1 MKRFLKHTLAL
12 FLVIVMAI
20 PVLAAKTST
29 CGNCGE
35 TCSYTLEYEQ
45 WGETYHTVRWWCSN
59 CGEDMNMGGNA
70 ERHNFYHDY
79 DTDYDVCDDCGYEIE
94 CECGEA
100 ECDHYD
106 TYTEWDGCDWYEYC
120 LDCDELL
127 DEGTEHGSYEYDD
140 WEYYTSSR
148 HRRYYYCEDCGGDD
162 GYEYDYHDADT
173 EYYKYDSTQHEVAEY
188 CYDCDS
194 DIDSYYEDHSFSYAS
209 WSNYSSSQHRRSVSC
224 LDCGYSG
231 YEYANHSLIYG
242 SLSSYSSTQHRRT
255 ATCSTCGYSSYEY
268 ANHSLTTGRWKSTS
282 ASQHSR
288 TISCSCG
295 YSTTETASH
304 SLSYG
309 AWTNYSSTQHK
320 RTISCS
326 TCGYSTTE
334 YASHSL
340 TNGSWASISD
350 TEHSRTTSCSCGYSY
365 SEGEDHDFTYGT
377 WTSISDS
384 EHQRSMTCDCGY
396 SGTEYTDHNLVISD
410 WKNYS
415 DTQHFR
421 SISCVCGY
429 SLDEYAEH
437 ADTDDDGGCDNC
449 TYITSRFSVTV
460 PAFMTMVVSGDGEV
474 YAATNAEIVNNSTA
488 PIAVTDI
495 TITTDN
501 GWTLVPYNTDM
512 ANEKVDSRQIG
523 FILNGTDGFDVILAN
538 DGRWIAEKDSA
549 IPLSYD
555 AVVSATSEILTD
567 EQVLT
572 VIFVIGWAA

>member
-1 MKRFLKHTLAL
+1 MKTFLKQILSVL
-12 FLVIVMAI
+12 LVIVMAI

-35 TCSYTLEYEQ
+35 TCSYTLEYEE
-45 WGETYHTVRWWCSN
+45 WGDTYHCIRWWCSN
-59 CGEDMNMGGNA
+59 CSEDMNMGGNA

-79 DTDYDVCDDCGYEIE
+79 DTDYDVCDECGYEIE

-100 ECDHYD
+100 QCDHYD

-120 LDCDELL
+120 SDCDELL
-127 DEGTEHGSYEYDD
+127 DEGTEHGDYEYDD

-148 HRRYYYCEDCGGDD
+148 HRRYYCCEYCGGDD
-162 GYEYDYHDADT
+162 GYEYDYYDADT
-173 EYYKYDSTQHEVAEY
+173 EYYKYDSTQHEVVEY

-194 DIDSYYEDHSFSYAS
+194 DIDSYYEDHSFSYGS
-209 WSNYSSSQHRRSVSC
+209 WANYSSSQHRRSVSC
-224 LDCGYSG
+224 S
-231 YEYANHSLIYG
+231 
-242 SLSSYSSTQHRRT
+242 
-255 ATCSTCGYSSYEY
+255 
-268 ANHSLTTGRWKSTS
+268 
-282 ASQHSR
+282 
-288 TISCSCG
+288 
-295 YSTTETASH
+295 
-304 SLSYG
+304 
-309 AWTNYSSTQHK
+309 
-320 RTISCS
+320 
-326 TCGYSTTE
+326 
-334 YASHSL
+334 
-340 TNGSWASISD
+340 
-350 TEHSRTTSCSCGYSY
+350 
-365 SEGEDHDFTYGT
+365 
-377 WTSISDS
+377 
-384 EHQRSMTCDCGY
+384 DCGY
-396 SGTEYTDHNLVISD
+396 SGTEYADHDLVTSD

-421 SISCVCGY
+421 TISCVCGY
-429 SLDEYAEH
+429 SLDEYTDH
-437 ADTDDDGGCDNC
+437 ADTDNDGGCDDC

-460 PAFMTMVVSGDGEV
+460 PAFMTIVVSGNGEV

-488 PIAVTDI
+488 AIAVTDI

-523 FILNGTDGFDVILAN
+523 FMLNDTDGFDGILSN
-538 DGRWIAEKDSA
+538 DGRWTAEKNSY

>member
-1 MKRFLKHTLAL
+1 MKTFLKQILSVL
-12 FLVIVMAI
+12 LVIVMAI
-20 PVLAAKTST
+20 PVLADGTSI

-35 TCSYTLEYEQ
+35 TCSYTLEYEE
-45 WGETYHTVRWWCSN
+45 WGDTYHCIRWWCSN

-79 DTDYDVCDDCGYEIE
+79 DTDYDVCEECGYEIE

-106 TYTEWDGCDWYEYC
+106 SYTEWDGCDWYEYC
-120 LDCDELL
+120 SDCDELL
-127 DEGTEHGSYEYDD
+127 DEGTEHSDYEYDD

-148 HRRYYYCEDCGGDD
+148 HRRYYCCEDCGGDD

-194 DIDSYYEDHSFSYAS
+194 DIDSYYEDHSFSYGS
-209 WSNYSSSQHRRSVSC
+209 WENYS
-224 LDCGYSG
+224 G
-231 YEYANHSLIYG
+231 NH
-242 SLSSYSSTQHRRT
+242 HRRT
-255 ATCSTCGYSSYEY
+255 V
-268 ANHSLTTGRWKSTS
+268 
-282 ASQHSR
+282 
-288 TISCSCG
+288 SCSDCG
-295 YSTTETASH
+295 YSTTETSSH

-309 AWTNYSSTQHK
+309 AWTNYSESQHK
-320 RTISCS
+320 RTILCS

-340 TNGSWASISD
+340 TNGSWSSISN

-365 SEGEDHDFTYGT
+365 SEREDHEFTYGT

-384 EHQRSMTCDCGY
+384 EHQRTSTCDCGY
-396 SGTEYTDHNLVISD
+396 SGTEYADHDLVTSD
-410 WKNYS
+410 WTEFS
-415 DTQHFR
+415 ELQHFR
-421 SISCVCGY
+421 TISCVCGY
-429 SLDEYAEH
+429 SLDEYTDH
-437 ADTDDDGGCDNC
+437 ADTDNDGGCDDC

-460 PAFMTMVVSGDGEV
+460 PAFMTMIVSGNGEV

-488 PIAVTDI
+488 AIAVTDI

-501 GWTLVPYNTDM
+501 GWTLVPYTTDM

-523 FILNGTDGFDVILAN
+523 FMLNGTDGFDGILSN
-538 DGRWIAEKDSA
+538 DGRWTAAKNSY

-572 VIFVIGWAA
+572 VVFFIGWAK